1 MKTAV
6 FIMIAF
12 FVGGLFPIQGAIN
25 SHLGKFFNN
34 PLQASFI
41 SFTCAIFLL
50 SFLLLCIRPEFPDFD
65 KLFKL
70 KWYYFIGG
78 GVCGVS
84 FVTMFIM
91 LTPEIG
97 IANATTA
104 FIAGELIMSVLL
116 DHFGIFGLE
125 IHEISI
131 TRFIGC
137 LFLFAG
143 LLLIQKP

>member
-12 FVGGLFPIQGAIN
+12 LVGGLFPIQGAIN

-41 SFTCAIFLL
+41 SFTCAILLL
-50 SFLLLCIRPEFPDFD
+50 SFLLLCIRPDFPNFEQ
-65 KLFKL
+65 LFKL
-70 KWYYFIGG
+70 KWYYFVGG

-84 FVTMFIM
+84 FVTMFIV
-91 LTPEIG
+91 LTPIIG

-116 DHFGIFGLE
+116 DHFGVFGLE
-125 IHEISI
+125 IHHISMP
-131 TRFIGC
+131 RFIGC

-143 LLLIQKP
+143 LIMIQKP

>member
-12 FVGGLFPIQGAIN
+12 LVGGLFPIQGAIN
-25 SHLGKFFNN
+25 SHLGKFFDN

-41 SFTCAIFLL
+41 SFTCAILIL
-50 SFLLLCIRPEFPDFD
+50 SFLLLCIRPDFPDFEQ
-65 KLFKL
+65 LFKL
-70 KWYYFIGG
+70 KWYYFVGG
-78 GVCGVS
+78 GICGVS
-84 FVTMFIM
+84 FVTMFII
-91 LTPEIG
+91 LTPIIG

-104 FIAGELIMSVLL
+104 FIAGELIMSVFL

-125 IHEISI
+125 IHEISMA
-131 TRFIGC
+131 RFIGC

-143 LLLIQKP
+143 LILIQKS